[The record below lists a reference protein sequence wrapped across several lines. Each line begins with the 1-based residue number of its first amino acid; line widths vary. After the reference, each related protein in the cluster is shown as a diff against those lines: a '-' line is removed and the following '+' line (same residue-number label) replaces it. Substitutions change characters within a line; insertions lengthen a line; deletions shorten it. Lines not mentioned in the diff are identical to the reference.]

1 MEIRAY
7 DGGGGRKNTK
17 LKVRILTDNSLN
29 PPEAVKSQDFRT
41 KIIILLKFETEAN
54 QYSSF
59 FNQFNNVSPYLQGVI
74 KTKIF
79 KGTLDVNSGD
89 PPVLKVECPLADSQT
104 LSE

>member
-7 DGGGGRKNTK
+7 DGGGGIERMTK

-29 PPEAVKSQDFRT
+29 PPEAVKSQDFRK

-59 FNQFNNVSPYLQGVI
+59 FNQFYSVSPYLQGVL

-79 KGTLDVNSGD
+79 KGTLDVNSSD
-89 PPVLKVECPLADSQT
+89 PSVLKVACPLTD
-104 LSE
+104 